1 MNQVM
6 LPILQIIVKLN
17 MFLIRTRSHLMTP
30 DEIRQCQANIR
41 DNVTKM
47 VKLKLS

>member
-6 LPILQIIVKLN
+6 LPILQKIVKLN
-17 MFLIRTRSHLMTP
+17 MFLIRTKSHLMTLE
-30 DEIRQCQANIR
+30 EIKQCQDNID
-41 DNVTKM
+41 DNVVKI